1 MKTIISLCTVFL
13 ISIVGYTQGSN
24 LQFAETKIL
33 KMEGSLFYD
42 GVIYSQTI
50 TIPEGQTWKIESAT
64 ANVQTTTTS
73 DTSYTYNTSLRIL
86 LDNFII
92 WKYDD
97 NNHYNFPMWLPAGT
111 YEITLWSEG
120 AFGTNEYKAHGCITA
135 LVFNIAP

>member
-1 MKTIISLCTVFL
+1 MKTFITLCSVFL

-24 LQFAETKIL
+24 LEFAETKII
-33 KMEGSLFYD
+33 KMEGSLAND
-42 GVIYSQTI
+42 GAISSQTI

-64 ANVQTTTTS
+64 ANIRTISTS

-86 LDNFII
+86 LDNLII

-97 NNHYNFPMWLPAGT
+97 HNHFNFPMWLPAGT
-111 YEITLWSEG
+111 YEFTLWSETYYNTG
-120 AFGTNEYKAHGCITA
+120 EYIAYSCLSV